1 MECVCITTVACKKQ
15 AGIPNEA
22 AYKLMYGMLFF
33 THSFV
38 CKMSPPDMKDSFL
51 DFQTSRY
58 KFHYY
63 ETFTGIKGCHDY

>member
-1 MECVCITTVACKKQ
+1 MECVCITASGLKKQ
-15 AGIPNEA
+15 AGIPKKA
-22 AYKLMYGMLFF
+22 AYKLTCGMLFF
-33 THSFV
+33 TYSFV

-63 ETFTGIKGCHDY
+63 KTLTGIEGGHEY